1 MIEETLKLDKGTGYL
16 YFLDKQC
23 PLATGNSYRV
33 YYHRYIMSIHLGRWL
48 TTTEVVHH
56 KDENKLNNSID
67 NLEILTA
74 SEHTKA
80 HVTRLENKT
89 CKNCNKEYKPSK
101 STQKFCS
108 VTCYNN
114 YSRKNS
120 HHITAESIEYWVRK
134 YSWTRAS
141 KELGLS
147 DNGLRKKYKML
158 TGLNPKDI
166 K

>member
-1 MIEETLKLDKGTGYL
+1 M
-16 YFLDKQC
+16 
-23 PLATGNSYRV
+23 
-33 YYHRYIMSIHLGRWL
+33 
-48 TTTEVVHH
+48 
-56 KDENKLNNSID
+56 
-67 NLEILTA
+67 
-74 SEHTKA
+74 

-108 VTCYNN
+108 VTCSTN

-120 HHITAESIEYWVRK
+120 HHITAELIEYWVRK